1 MDFIEQCFHVSP
13 DNGSGALEII
23 MYVVAVVLLVVVRSC
38 RRRIAVHRSGVSF
51 SPRLTFSSFQHGRD
65 LWTPHLM
72 PGDSRKYTEQE
83 QP

>member
-1 MDFIEQCFHVSP
+1 MDFIEQWFHMSP
-13 DNGSGALEII
+13 DNGSGALEI
-23 MYVVAVVLLVVVRSC
+23 MYVVAVALLVVVLSC
-38 RRRIAVHRSGVSF
+38 RRGIAVHRSRVSF